1 MVETAAKAPGKIR
14 ARVMKRLRKWLFRLV
29 LGVVLL
35 TAILVIPLRWVDPP
49 TSAFMLRDGLLHQ
62 RTIDHRPVPPE
73 LISPHLALAVI
84 AAEDQNLP
92 NHWGFDTREIRRALE
107 AYRRGGGMRGASTIT
122 QQLAKNLYL
131 WPEQSWVRKGLES
144 WFTVWLE
151 LFLPK
156 RRILHIYLNIIEL
169 DDGVFGAE
177 AGARHYFD
185 IGAAELTPPQAAL
198 LAAALPAPKR
208 LNPAV
213 PDAFLKQRQ
222 QWILKQMRNLGP
234 GWVP

>member
-1 MVETAAKAPGKIR
+1 
-14 ARVMKRLRKWLFRLV
+14 MKRLRKWLFRLV

-35 TAILVIPLRWVDPP
+35 TALLVIPLRWVDPP

-62 RTIDHRPVPPE
+62 RTIDHRPVPPGS
-73 LISPHLALAVI
+73 ISPHLALAVI
-84 AAEDQNLP
+84 AAEDQNFP

-107 AYRRGGGMRGASTIT
+107 DYRRGGGLRGASTIT

-131 WPEQSWVRKGLES
+131 WPKQSWVRKGLES

-156 RRILHIYLNIIEL
+156 RRILHIYLNIVEL

-185 IGAAELTPPQAAL
+185 IGAAQLTPAQAAL

-213 PDAFLKQRQ
+213 PDAYLKQRQ

>member
-1 MVETAAKAPGKIR
+1 
-14 ARVMKRLRKWLFRLV
+14 MKRLRKWLFRAV

-49 TSAFMLRDGLLHQ
+49 TSAFMLRERLLHQ
-62 RTIDHRPVPPE
+62 RSIDHRPVPPE
-73 LISPHLALAVI
+73 SISPHLALAVI
-84 AAEDQNLP
+84 AAEDQSFP
-92 NHWGFDTREIRRALE
+92 NHRGFDTREIRRALE
-107 AYRRGGGMRGASTIT
+107 DYRRGDGLRGASTIT

-131 WPEQSWVRKGLES
+131 WPRQSWVRKGLES

-156 RRILHIYLNIIEL
+156 RRIMHIYLNIIEL

-177 AGARHYFD
+177 AGALHYFN
-185 IGAAELTPPQAAL
+185 IRAAELTPAQAAL

-213 PDAFLKQRQ
+213 PDAYLEQRK

-234 GWVP
+234 DWVP